1 MAASANISEHVLN
14 AQKNIMKIQCNQK
27 GNRFSEILHYL
38 TLLILQLLNFSQKQS
53 PGGVL

>member
-1 MAASANISEHVLN
+1 MAASGNISEHVLN